1 MQQPKAMAIRSGR
14 VRIATGATLAEAEAK
29 ALASCND
36 DQSPYPCFLYAAN
49 EKVVL
54 PQRRT
59 EAQR

>member
-1 MQQPKAMAIRSGR
+1 MAIRPGHR
-14 VRIATGATLAEAEAK
+14 INIATAATLAEAETK

-36 DQSPYPCFLYAAN
+36 DESPFPCFLYAAN

-54 PQRRT
+54 PQRLT